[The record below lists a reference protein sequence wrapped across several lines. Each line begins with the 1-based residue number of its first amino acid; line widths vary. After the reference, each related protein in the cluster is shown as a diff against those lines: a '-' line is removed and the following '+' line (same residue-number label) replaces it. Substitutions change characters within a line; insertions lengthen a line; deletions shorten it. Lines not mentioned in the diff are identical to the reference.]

1 MAIKRLSRSA
11 GLAVPT
17 NIPNT
22 NSGNST
28 LSTTDNV
35 LWLNSK
41 QNILVYTFT
50 FIVNVQYHSNQYSMH
65 ISRAKELLQ
74 RSKLGGEGNTAI
86 QEANPTHRNLQA
98 VVDSEEVTKALE
110 ELTKAEEEEVTFTL
124 PDSLAMNVAD
134 YISNVPDAMEI
145 MSDINNYTH
154 SLC

>member
-1 MAIKRLSRSA
+1 M
-11 GLAVPT
+11 
-17 NIPNT
+17 
-22 NSGNST
+22 
-28 LSTTDNV
+28 
-35 LWLNSK
+35 
-41 QNILVYTFT
+41 Y
-50 FIVNVQYHSNQYSMH
+50 

-74 RSKLGGEGNTAI
+74 RSKLGGGGNTAI
-86 QEANPTHRNLQA
+86 QEKNPTHRNLQA
-98 VVDSEEVTKALE
+98 VVDSEEVIKALE